1 MKYFYIFLLLIGFYG
16 FSQASFNE
24 INTGLPAL
32 NFSTSSLADVDNDG
46 DLDVYLSGLDAYGN
60 AVGGLYI
67 YNHGAYTLSTTS
79 TLPIVYIGGSDWAD
93 IDNDG
98 DMDIMIFGTDSSF
111 AFDIAEIYQ
120 NNGDGTFTSLNVGI
134 PAVEQGSTEFVDV
147 NNDGFMDISISGI
160 GSSSNITKIYLNDG
174 DSTFTELTGHGIPG
188 LNWGKLT
195 WGDYNNDTYPD
206 AFISGFDDNTGGT
219 QTFYTKLFINNNGTS
234 FTDSGLSFHSGWLG
248 DIEWA
253 DYNNDGNIDIIVS
266 GVGGTGDERFTLLY
280 KNNGDG
286 TFTELDPG
294 FSPVSHSSLEW
305 ADFDGDN
312 DLDLYLT
319 GVTTTPGDGNN
330 VAAVYRND
338 GNDVFTMNT
347 TQIFNASY
355 YGDADTGDINN
366 DGKMDIISTGYDE
379 IYVVKTTV
387 YLNNTVIAGLSNNVL
402 EGVSV
407 YPNPV
412 QNILHID
419 NQNDKNIFVE
429 LFSIDGKL
437 ILQTKLENNRLNISD
452 VASGIYTLKITNS
465 YKSVSKKIVIQ

>member
-1 MKYFYIFLLLIGFYG
+1 MKYFYFFLLIGFYG
-16 FSQASFNE
+16 FSQTSFNE
-24 INTGLPAL
+24 ISTGLPAL
-32 NFSTSSLADVDNDG
+32 NFSTSSLVDIDNDG
-46 DLDVYLSGLDAYGN
+46 DLDVYLAGLDDN
-60 AVGGLYI
+60 SNVIGGLYT
-67 YNHGAYTLSTTS
+67 YDHGIYTLSNTANIPAIY
-79 TLPIVYIGGSDWAD
+79 LGGSDWAD

-120 NNGDGTFTSLNVGI
+120 NNGDGTFTNLNTGI
-134 PAVEQGSTEFVDV
+134 SPIEQGSTEFADI

-160 GSSSNITKIYLNDG
+160 GGSVNITKIYLNDG
-174 DSTFTELTGHGIPG
+174 DNTFTELTGHGIPG
-188 LNWGKLT
+188 LNWGKIT
-195 WGDYNNDTYPD
+195 WGDYNNDNYPD
-206 AFISGFDDNTGGT
+206 VFISGFDDNSGGT
-219 QTFYTKLFINNNGTS
+219 QTYYTKLFINNNGSS
-234 FTDSGLSFHSGWLG
+234 FTDSGLSFHAGWLG

-253 DYNNDGNIDIIVS
+253 DYNNDGNLDIIVS

-280 KNNGDG
+280 KNNGNG

-312 DLDLYLT
+312 DLDLFLT
-319 GVTTTPGDGNN
+319 GVNTTPGDGNN

-338 GNDVFTMNT
+338 GNDVFTVNA

-366 DGKMDIISTGYDE
+366 DGKPDIISTGYDE

-387 YLNNTVIAGLSNNVL
+387 YLNDTVAGLSNNVL
-402 EGVSV
+402 EDIFV
-407 YPNPV
+407 YPNPA

-419 NQNDKNIFVE
+419 NQNNTSAFVE
-429 LFSIDGKL
+429 LFSIEGKL
-437 ILQTKLENNRLNISD
+437 ILQSKLQNNTLDISD
-452 VASGIYTLKITNS
+452 VASGVYTLKITTNS
-465 YKSVSKKIVIQ
+465 KSVSKKIVIQ